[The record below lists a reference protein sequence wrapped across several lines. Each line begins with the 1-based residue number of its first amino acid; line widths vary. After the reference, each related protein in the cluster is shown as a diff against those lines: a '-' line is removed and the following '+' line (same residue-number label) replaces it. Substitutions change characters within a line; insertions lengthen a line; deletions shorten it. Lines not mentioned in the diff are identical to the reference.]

1 MYLDLE
7 PLQGKPWHQQID
19 ALVRTADR
27 IAKKYQNPLINDAGG
42 TLDCYKLDDKLQDCI
57 HILKRY
63 NKEERP

>member
-7 PLQGKPWHQQID
+7 PLQGMPWHQQID

-42 TLDCYKLDDKLQDCI
+42 TLDCYKLEDKLNDCKQ
-57 HILKRY
+57 ILKRY
-63 NKEERP
+63 SKEE